1 MKELHR
7 NFMTLNLDYDKYF
20 SLFFCMYN
28 KSTKELQYVN
38 AGHNSLPVLLRDGEA
53 TKLEA
58 KGYPICNIFD
68 FVEYDVNKIRLQE
81 KDRLFFYTDG
91 ITEAQNELGQ
101 EFGEERLIN
110 LIEKDDNILEK
121 LSTVL
126 KNYSKVQKDDYAI
139 LIAEII

>member
-1 MKELHR
+1 
-7 NFMTLNLDYDKYF
+7 
-20 SLFFCMYN
+20 MYN

-121 LSTVL
+121 LRTVL